1 MSINDINI
9 SAINNKFDSINDLN
23 PSNINSN
30 INIINSIDN
39 LSINDSKNSN
49 QNKKENDK
57 YYNKDSLNSNLISS
71 KSTEYSSINNLE
83 NNNIFDYIYE
93 DNNKIK
99 IKNSIIILKE
109 EQQNKNIYKTII
121 NNFYCNNFNFN
132 NKNLNKI
139 CFLIL
144 DSKKLEK
151 LSEELK
157 LIFKD
162 KKISILKGGKGK
174 KMKSDYDI
182 FINNYFEKADIFVA
196 IPDVFYKLLSTG
208 FIKIY
213 QFSILFLDD
222 CHLCEG
228 NHPYNT
234 IMQEFYFYY
243 LYRKYIIKIIS
254 NYSLPN
260 IIGFS
265 NSPFLYE
272 KIINNDDKAKNYLIN
287 ISENLDSQIICDYN
301 LVSKDKEVN
310 SYENKEDI
318 EYIEIS
324 NYLCKEKIDIIYKI
338 LNHYFIE
345 KALKLSLDDYS
356 SNNNKNYLNDEIKNN
371 IYKKYLDIINK
382 KFYYKDKEE
391 YKNIEALQNQFN
403 FLSKGS
409 YVFNIFEDIL
419 KYLLFVFKNLELD
432 DFINIFEK
440 YLNLFKNFLISQKK
454 NQEYSMKILEKIQY
468 LALIIKDCIGAF
480 QHLKKN
486 FDYQNE
492 GTMQFLSLI
501 ESIYSNNKN
510 SKVIIFTQSR
520 KLSFLLNELLIRQ
533 GFKSG
538 YLIGI
543 NTKREEILNLSLLTK
558 TNYNIIEETNK
569 KYNLGEINILICT
582 SSICDNLKID
592 KCDYAIIFQELS
604 NLNYDYIKI
613 KKLAMNKLAKLIIFS
628 SNIDNIKNI
637 LKEETKKLDNKS
649 LFLDNKIIVKDYKRN
664 NFIKEKFKI
673 IEKNN
678 YYFIEETHAK
688 VSIKNSIILFND
700 INNWFISQNKK
711 IIVNKFMDEYSIDK
725 IKKYKFKIQLDQTFE
740 DMKKDRILFSHS
752 FGDKQSAEGD
762 GYLQLI
768 VFFHKYGIIDNH
780 LKIIDSH

>member
-1 MSINDINI
+1 MSINDNNI
-9 SAINNKFDSINDLN
+9 DSINNKFDLINDLN
-23 PSNINSN
+23 PSNINNN

-39 LSINDSKNSN
+39 LSINDSKNSI

-83 NNNIFDYIYE
+83 NNNIIDYIYE

-121 NNFYCNNFNFN
+121 NNFYYNNSNFN
-132 NKNLNKI
+132 NKSLNKI

-182 FINNYFEKADIFVA
+182 FIKNYFEKADIFVA

-254 NYSLPN
+254 NNSLPN

-272 KIINNDDKAKNYLIN
+272 KIINNDDKANNYLIN
-287 ISENLDSQIICDYN
+287 ISENLDAQIICDYN
-301 LVSKDKEVN
+301 ILSKDKEVN

-324 NYLCKEKIDIIYKI
+324 NYLCKDKIDIIYKI

-391 YKNIEALQNQFN
+391 YKNIETLQNQFN

-409 YVFNIFEDIL
+409 YVFNIFKDIL
-419 KYLLFVFKNLELD
+419 KYLLLIFRNLEID

-492 GTMQFLSLI
+492 GLMQFLSLI
-501 ESIYSNNKN
+501 ESIYNNNKN
-510 SKVIIFTQSR
+510 AKIIIFTQSR
-520 KLSFLLNELLIRQ
+520 KLSFLLNELLMRH
-533 GFKSG
+533 GYKSG

-558 TNYNIIEETNK
+558 INYNIIEEMNK
-569 KYNLGEINILICT
+569 KNNSGDINILICT

-592 KCDYAIIFQELS
+592 KCDYVIIFQELS

-613 KKLAMNKLAKLIIFS
+613 KKLAMNKIAKLIIFS
-628 SNIDNIKNI
+628 SDIDNIKNI
-637 LKEETKKLDNKS
+637 LKEETKKLENKS
-649 LFLDNKIIVKDYKRN
+649 LLSDNKIFVKDYKRD

-678 YYFIEETHAK
+678 YYFVEETHAK

-711 IIVNKFMDEYSIDK
+711 IIINKFMDEYSIDK

>member
-1 MSINDINI
+1 MSINDNNI
-9 SAINNKFDSINDLN
+9 DAINNKYNSINDLN
-23 PSNINSN
+23 PFNINNN

-93 DNNKIK
+93 DINKIK

-121 NNFYCNNFNFN
+121 NNFYCNNFN
-132 NKNLNKI
+132 NKSLNKI

-144 DSKKLEK
+144 DSKKFEK

-213 QFSILFLDD
+213 QFSIIFLDE

-243 LYRKYIIKIIS
+243 LYRKYVIKIIS

-272 KIINNDDKAKNYLIN
+272 KIINNDDKANNYLIN
-287 ISENLDSQIICDYN
+287 ISENLDAQIISDYN
-301 LVSKDKEVN
+301 LVSKDKDKEF
-310 SYENKEDI
+310 KEDI

-345 KALKLSLDDYS
+345 KAFKLSLDDYS
-356 SNNNKNYLNDEIKNN
+356 SQDNKNNLNDEIKGN
-371 IYKKYLDIINK
+371 IYKKYLNIINN
-382 KFYYKDKEE
+382 KFYYKNKAE

-409 YVFNIFEDIL
+409 YVFNIFKDIL
-419 KYLLFVFKNLELD
+419 KYLLLIFKNLEID

-480 QHLKKN
+480 QYLKKN
-486 FDYQNE
+486 FDYKNE
-492 GTMQFLSLI
+492 GLIQFLSLI

-520 KLSFLLNELLIRQ
+520 KLSFLLNELLIRH
-533 GFKSG
+533 GYKSG

-543 NTKREEILNLSLLTK
+543 NTKREDILNLSLLTK
-558 TNYNIIEETNK
+558 TNYNIIEEMNK
-569 KYNLGEINILICT
+569 KYNSNEINILICT
-582 SSICDNLKID
+582 SSIFNNLEIE
-592 KCDYAIIFQELS
+592 KCDYIIIFQELL

-613 KKLAMNKLAKLIIFS
+613 KKLAMNQIAKLIIFS
-628 SNIDNIKNI
+628 SDIDNIKNI

-649 LFLDNKIIVKDYKRN
+649 LFLDNKIFVKDYKRN
-664 NFIKEKFKI
+664 NFIQEKFKI

-725 IKKYKFKIQLDQTFE
+725 IKKYKFKIQLDPKFE
-740 DMKKDRILFSHS
+740 DMKKDRILFSRS

-762 GYLQLI
+762 CYLQLI
-768 VFFHKYGIIDNH
+768 AFFHKYGIIDNH